1 MANLNTT
8 INPDEAAGFSG
19 QFQIIPP
26 GDYLAVIVE
35 DKLQPNKNNNGQVL
49 MIKFE
54 LQDGT
59 RRTLKAHINLS
70 NPSEVAQ
77 KIGRAE
83 LAKIAQSIGHDA
95 PLADTSVLY
104 GRPLTIK
111 IIVEEFKSNKDGKDL
126 KSNKIADYRPASAA
140 KPATAAVVNSK
151 VW

>member
-19 QFQIIPP
+19 QFEIIPP
-26 GDYLAVIVE
+26 GEYLAVIVE

-59 RRTLKAHINLS
+59 RRNVTTYLNLI
-70 NPSEVAQ
+70 NPSEIAQ

-83 LAKIAQSIGHDA
+83 LAKIAQSIGHNA

-111 IIVEEFKSNKDGKDL
+111 IVVEEFASNKDGKLL
-126 KSNKIADYRPASAA
+126 KSNKIADYKPASAA
-140 KPATAAVVNSK
+140 KPLVTAANSK